1 METIQEQGLVAIEEI
16 RKKVIEII
24 GKDSEDINPTFLILL
39 FIINFPLIRELTKEE
54 FYDKFCQIY
63 DVIKDNEILNG
74 IFDLK
79 STN

>member
-1 METIQEQGLVAIEEI
+1 METIQEQGLTAIEKIKE
-16 RKKVIEII
+16 KVIEII
-24 GKDSEDINPTFLILL
+24 GKDNEDINPTFLILL